1 MVKVEGSPSLCSSA
15 PENHQFRRFEKTAA
29 EMILLI
35 MSKAFL
41 RESDAADIPELPP
54 PASAL
59 PPGAKNYVTA
69 TGAEKLRQE
78 LNRLLAGRQPLLAES
93 NADPESKR
101 ALQSLDRRIR
111 HVRESLRTAVVAPP
125 PPAEER
131 DVVKFGAAVDVMETS
146 GERSRYQLV
155 GVDEADPE
163 RGRISWT
170 SPMAR
175 ALLNARR
182 GERVTFS
189 TPSGQ
194 AELKIVEV
202 SYEVK
207 PD

>member
-1 MVKVEGSPSLCSSA
+1 
-15 PENHQFRRFEKTAA
+15 
-29 EMILLI
+29 

-41 RESDAADIPELPP
+41 RESDAPDPELPP

-69 TGAEKLRQE
+69 RGAEQLDQQ
-78 LNRLLAGRQPLLAES
+78 LNRLLAERPPLLAES
-93 NADPESKR
+93 AADPESKR

-111 HVRESLRTAVVAPP
+111 HVRESLRTAVRVPP
-125 PPAEER
+125 PPEAEQN
-131 DVVKFGAAVDVMETS
+131 VVKFGATVDVLEAT
-146 GERSRYQLV
+146 GERSRYHLV

-163 RGRISWT
+163 HGFISWT

-182 GERVTFS
+182 GERVIFA

-194 AELKIVEV
+194 AELEIVDV
-202 SYEVK
+202 YYDVKADVK
-207 PD
+207 PA